1 MGYLAVWKVLDEMV
15 VDFRKRGISVPAY
28 IIADLRYAKTLINVL
43 KADPN
48 YAETSQKIEEYLHE
62 VESHLISEGQ
72 KLFGV
77 GYMEEWLK
85 KLDEAI
91 SKPFEEE
98 KTMRFVPGVP
108 REHRWI
114 RVKPSAIL
122 SIKSLEA
129 LAKESNLS
137 CKIQEDGYML
147 VYGED
152 ENIKDFV
159 KKMAIKHGL
168 KVEK

>member
-1 MGYLAVWKVLDEMV
+1 MAVWKVLDEMV
-15 VDFRKRGISVPAY
+15 ADFRKRGVSIPAHVT
-28 IIADLRYAKTLINVL
+28 ADLRSAKTLINVL
-43 KADPN
+43 KADPS
-48 YAETSQKIEEYLHE
+48 YTETNQKIEEYLRK
-62 VESHLISEGQ
+62 VESHLVSEGQ

-77 GYMEEWLK
+77 EYVEEWLK
-85 KLDEAI
+85 MLDEAAG
-91 SKPFEEE
+91 KPFEEE
-98 KTMRFVPGVP
+98 RAVRFVPGVP

-114 RVKPSAIL
+114 RIKPSATL
-122 SIKSLEA
+122 SIESLEA

-137 CKIQEDGYML
+137 CKILGDGYML

-168 KVEK
+168 KAEK